1 MMIKYNGTKEA
12 RCAVEKRDEL
22 WWSEPK
28 EQTCI
33 KIEDA
38 PVSTC
43 AFTGHRTV
51 RPEHVELVAK
61 RLSRAVEYVYSR
73 GCRVF
78 YCGGALGFDTLAAR
92 EVIRFATLHP
102 DVSLRLVLPC
112 VNQDERWND
121 RQREAY
127 YYVLRNAECVE
138 YVSEEYTKDCMKRR
152 NMRLAEL
159 GDVLVAYLYRDG
171 SGSSQTVR
179 MAKRLGKEVYNLSPE
194 LK

>member
-1 MMIKYNGTKEA
+1 M
-12 RCAVEKRDEL
+12 EKRDEQRL
-22 WWSEPK
+22 SEPE
-28 EQTCI
+28 EQTYI
-33 KIEDA
+33 TFEDA
-38 PVSTC
+38 PVGTC
-43 AFTGHRTV
+43 AFTGHRALK
-51 RPEHVELVAK
+51 PEHSALVK
-61 RLSRAVEYVYSR
+61 QRLTRAVEYVYSR

-112 VNQDERWND
+112 VNQDERWNE

-127 YYVLRNAECVE
+127 YYVLRNAESVE
-138 YVSEEYTKDCMKRR
+138 YVSEEYTKDCMRRR

-159 GDVLVAYLYRDG
+159 GDVIIAYLYRDG

-179 MAKRLGKEVYNLSPE
+179 MAKRLKKEVFNLSPE
-194 LK
+194 VQTGE